1 MTDGRSIRAYR
12 DDDHEALRRI
22 CLLTGDSGGDATGL
36 FGDDDGLLPDIY
48 LTPYVLFE
56 PRFALVLVEGD
67 RPIGYTVAAADSV
80 AFADRYRHE
89 WLPVFDQ
96 RHPQEAAPGSRL
108 QHLLHVGRHP
118 EEAIGPDQA
127 LFPAHLHIDLLPEAQ
142 GAGWGRALMGELLLA
157 LRAAG
162 VPGVQ
167 LGVGDDNTGA
177 QAFYRRLGFA
187 PLPSTPDDPY
197 RLGIGTD
204 ARLSR

>member
-1 MTDGRSIRAYR
+1 VTDALAIRPYR
-12 DDDHEALRRI
+12 DGDHDALRRI
-22 CLLTGDSGGDATGL
+22 CVLTGDSGRDATGL
-36 FGDDDGLLPDIY
+36 FGDDGLLPDIF

-56 PRFALVLVEGD
+56 PGLARVLVEGD
-67 RPIGYTVAAADSV
+67 RPVGYIVAAADST
-80 AFADRYRHE
+80 AFARRFRSE
-89 WLPVFDQ
+89 WLPVLDR

-108 QHLLHVGRHP
+108 QRLLHVGRHP

-142 GAGWGRALMGELLLA
+142 GAGWGRALIDELLRA

-167 LGVGDDNTGA
+167 LGVGEDNTGA

-187 PLPSTPDDPY
+187 PLPSTPGDPY
-197 RLGIGTD
+197 RLGIRTGD
-204 ARLSR
+204 GSAR